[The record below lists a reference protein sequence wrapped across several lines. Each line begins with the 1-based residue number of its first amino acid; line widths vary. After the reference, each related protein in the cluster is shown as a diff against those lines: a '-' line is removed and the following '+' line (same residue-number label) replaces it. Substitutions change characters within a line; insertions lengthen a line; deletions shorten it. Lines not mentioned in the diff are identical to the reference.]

1 MSNYLIS
8 VTDLKKPIIRK
19 DILVDKKII
28 KPIRNNPTN
37 LGLLLEE
44 LLNQITI
51 EKRKEKRE

>member
-44 LLNQITI
+44 LLNQITN
-51 EKRKEKRE
+51 